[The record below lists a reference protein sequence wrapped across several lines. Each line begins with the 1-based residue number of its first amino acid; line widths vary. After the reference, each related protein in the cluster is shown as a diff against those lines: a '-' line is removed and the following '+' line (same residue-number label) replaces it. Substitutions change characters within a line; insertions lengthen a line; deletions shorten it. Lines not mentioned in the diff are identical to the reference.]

1 MFILHMKCAWSWE
14 LGKKYIT
21 FTLHV
26 NCAWSCEMGNE
37 YIMVILHTN
46 CAWLCELGNKKKG
59 NYIHSTSELCM
70 IMWIGEQIHYGH
82 STHELCLIMWIG
94 EQMHYAHS
102 THELCSIMW
111 IGEQIHYGHSTHEI
125 VLDRTNWQIE
135 EKQRNYIHSTSE
147 LCSIMRIWEIKK
159 LCWIYKGMTM
169 KSFLTMKSLDQKKFT
184 FILYIELWS
193 IITIGGKQIM
203 CVVLKYEL
211 CSYHSWK
218 LSNKEMMFHWCSI
231 SNTWIVLLDHENWW
245 TRKITARS
253 FYITFYDMRDW
264 FRIIGW
270 TIFWVVGTTI
280 ILNPKL

>member
-14 LGKKYIT
+14 LRNKYIT

-26 NCAWSCEMGNE
+26 NCAWSCEMGNK

-46 CAWLCELGNKKKG
+46 CAWLCELGNHKKKEITFILQVNCAWSCELG
-59 NYIHSTSELCM
+59 NKYIMVILHMNCVWSCELWNKC
-70 IMWIGEQIHYGH
+70 IMVILH
-82 STHELCLIMWIG
+82 MK
-94 EQMHYAHS
+94 
-102 THELCSIMW
+102 LCSIMW

-125 VLDRTNWQIE
+125 VLDHTNWQIE
-135 EKQRNYIHSTSE
+135 EKQWNYIHSTSE
-147 LCSIMRIWEIKK
+147 LCSIMRIREIKK
-159 LCWIYKGMTM
+159 LCWIYKGIYSWSWNLWN
-169 KSFLTMKSLDQKKFT
+169 KKKFT